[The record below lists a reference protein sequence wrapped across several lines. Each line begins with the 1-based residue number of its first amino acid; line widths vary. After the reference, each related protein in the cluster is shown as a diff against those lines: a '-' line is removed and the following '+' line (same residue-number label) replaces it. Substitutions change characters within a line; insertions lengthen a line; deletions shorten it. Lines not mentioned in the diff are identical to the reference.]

1 MAEYDNMN
9 SDPEDTGTIN
19 LSAKK
24 VAELESAREYTGID
38 FSDHDTVIDLLSSAQ
53 QADHDNREAA
63 RESHLFVDKRDGQWE
78 PYWWNANVNQPR
90 YTFDMVNPII
100 DQLVGELIGADYDV
114 KVSPAGGSAN
124 KKIAAT
130 IDGIIRNIENISN
143 ASNIYSAAARSMVTC
158 GFDGWRVSTKYAD
171 DNSFDQDLVVE
182 AVGNWVDRV
191 WFDPSAEMNDKSDAR
206 YCFVLHPIAVEE
218 YDARWEDRGGI
229 SVTVDRDGD
238 AYYDKAETIV
248 IGELLYVKYE
258 DRTLVMMS
266 NGQVYEENDDY
277 KALKDELKSIGVT
290 EVRRRV
296 RQDRQVHSRLFDND
310 GWLEPHKETVF
321 STIPVI
327 PLYGNFKIFE
337 NKTLYWGVVE
347 KLLDP
352 QRVLNYSLSR
362 EVSESALA
370 PRAKY
375 WMTLAQAAGHEDQL
389 RTLNTNA
396 DPVQFFNNDPMFPQI
411 PQQQGGAQV
420 NAGLRTISESMRGMI
435 AQTAGMFAANMGDN
449 PNAQSG
455 VAIEALQNKGD
466 NGTLKYFKALEIAI
480 AYTGRL
486 FVDAIPKVYDTE
498 RTIRIL
504 KEDGSFDMA
513 EINQR
518 AVDQQT
524 GQIKTLNDLSIG
536 KYDVICRAGA
546 SFKNRNQETMQFII
560 DLAKIDESI
569 MPIAGDI
576 LLQAVSTPAAAMIGE
591 RKRMQMVAQGM
602 IPMSQLTDE
611 EKAEM
616 QAKQQGQGEQQDPNM
631 ILAQAELLKAQ
642 AMQITAQTDAARAQT
657 ELMKLQSTRETD
669 QGKLALASGS
679 NQIKA
684 FDSETKRM
692 DTEIKAQQ
700 AGANVNLNTSK
711 AEGQSIDNQ
720 IKMNDMQA
728 MANPFANLSNEE
740 LMLIARGGQ

>member
-1 MAEYDNMN
+1 MAEYTSGTEQDTDSNDIGEAN
-9 SDPEDTGTIN
+9 LKEPSNED
-19 LSAKK
+19 
-24 VAELESAREYTGID
+24 REYSGID
-38 FSDHDTVIDLLSSAQ
+38 FDDHPTVIDLLSYAQ
-53 QADHDNREAA
+53 LADHDNREAA
-63 RESHLFVDKRDGQWE
+63 REAHLFVDKRDGQWE
-78 PYWWNANVNQPR
+78 PYWWNANANQPR

-100 DQLVGELIGADYDV
+100 DQITGEIQSADFDV

-143 ASNIYSAAARSMVTC
+143 ASNIYSSAARSMVTC
-158 GFDGWRVSTKYAD
+158 GYDGWRVVTKYVD

-182 AVGNWVDRV
+182 AIGNFVDRV
-191 WFDPSAEMNDKSDAR
+191 WFDPSAELNDKSDSR
-206 YCFVLHPIAVEE
+206 YAFVLHPIAVEE
-218 YDARWEDRGGI
+218 YEGRFPESGGI
-229 SVTVDRDGD
+229 SVGTDRDGD
-238 AYYDKAETIV
+238 AYYDKAETVV

-258 DRTLVMMS
+258 DRTLIQMS
-266 NGQVYEENDDY
+266 NGQVYEDDEDY
-277 KALKDELKSIGVT
+277 KALADELESAGVT

-296 RQDRQVHSRLFDND
+296 RQDRKICSRLFDAD
-310 GWLEPHKETVF
+310 GWLEDHKETVF
-321 STIPVI
+321 STVPVI

-362 EVSESALA
+362 EISEGALS

-375 WMTLAQAAGHEDQL
+375 WMTLSQAAGHEDSL
-389 RTLNTNA
+389 RTLNTNS
-396 DPVQFFNNDPMFPQI
+396 DPVQFFNNDPAFPQI

-420 NAGLRTISESMRGMI
+420 NPGLRTISEGMRAMI

-466 NGTLKYFKALEIAI
+466 NGTLKYFKSLEVAI

-518 AVDQQT
+518 VLDQQT

-536 KYDVICRAGA
+536 KYDVICRAGP

-560 DLAKIDESI
+560 DLAKVDQTI

-576 LLQAVSTPAAAMIGE
+576 LLQAVSTPAATMIAE
-591 RKRMQMVAQGM
+591 RKRMQMVAQGF
-602 IPMSQLTDE
+602 IPASQLTDE

-616 QAKQQGQGEQQDPNM
+616 QAKQQSQGQQQDPNM

-657 ELMKLQSTRETD
+657 ELMKLQATRETD
-669 QGKLALASGS
+669 QGKLALSSGA

-700 AGANVNLNTSK
+700 AGAVVNLNASK